1 VSTTSPEIKAPRDAR
16 AEESDADLARLI
28 RNDYAE
34 MPGLVLTCPQLC
46 RMFGIDGPTSDAVTR
61 ELIKAGVLVRRP
73 NGSYAK
79 RRGQM

>member
-1 VSTTSPEIKAPRDAR
+1 VTR
-16 AEESDADLARLI
+16 AEESEVDLARLI

-34 MPGLVLTCPQLC
+34 MPGLVLTSPQLC

-61 ELIKAGVLVRRP
+61 ELIEAGVLVRRP

-79 RRGQM
+79 RRGPDVGARPSRPER

>member
-1 VSTTSPEIKAPRDAR
+1 MSTTSPEMKAPRDAR
-16 AEESDADLARLI
+16 AEESEVDLARLI

-34 MPGLVLTCPQLC
+34 MPGLVLTSPQLC

-61 ELIKAGVLVRRP
+61 ELIEAGVLVRRP